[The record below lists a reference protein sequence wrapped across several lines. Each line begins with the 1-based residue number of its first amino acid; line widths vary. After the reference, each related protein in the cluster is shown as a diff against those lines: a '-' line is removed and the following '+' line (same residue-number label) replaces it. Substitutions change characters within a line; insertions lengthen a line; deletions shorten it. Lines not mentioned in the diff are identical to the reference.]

1 MEYQEKLKVILLG
14 IRPQFEIPG
23 TYAFLRRRRWGRGCK
38 LLQSSYEGYSKAKE
52 LTKAES
58 GTAEVELA

>member
-38 LLQSSYEGYSKAKE
+38 LLQSSYEGYSKAK
-52 LTKAES
+52 
-58 GTAEVELA
+58 